1 LDANPFPWHSPLA
14 CLAVVAGKLIAISVS
29 VHGGLRGGFIFPLF
43 FAGEATS
50 TSTR

>member
-1 LDANPFPWHSPLA
+1 M
-14 CLAVVAGKLIAISVS
+14 VVGKLIAISVS

-43 FAGEATS
+43 FAGKGTS